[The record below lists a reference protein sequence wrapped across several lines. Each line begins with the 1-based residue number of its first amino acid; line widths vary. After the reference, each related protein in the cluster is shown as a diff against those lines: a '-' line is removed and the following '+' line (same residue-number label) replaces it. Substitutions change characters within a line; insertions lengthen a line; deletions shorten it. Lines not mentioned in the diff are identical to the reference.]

1 MLRRCAVGKQAY
13 DRHAHHDGIKR
24 LRLAFP
30 LALLFFVAPLIPLLR
45 GTTLDY
51 LVDRQ
56 AWAWPYAV
64 NIYHAEHGEWS
75 LSYINHARRPLL
87 PGL

>member
-1 MLRRCAVGKQAY
+1 MPSASKPTTGMRITMVSNAWPFHYGV
-13 DRHAHHDGIKR
+13 
-24 LRLAFP
+24 

-56 AWAWPYAV
+56 AWAWLYAV

-87 PGL
+87 PGLNQ